1 MVTNMELGIDILTV
15 KTYDSNKKYKFSD
28 NQIKKK
34 KKTNKQVDQIYEWIF
49 FFPLI

>member
-28 NQIKKK
+28 NQIKIKQ
-34 KKTNKQVDQIYEWIF
+34 TNKQTNK
-49 FFPLI
+49 

>member
-28 NQIKKK
+28 NQIFFLKKK
-34 KKTNKQVDQIYEWIF
+34 KKKK
-49 FFPLI
+49 